1 VFGLDDF
8 LASLSDGTSLA
19 VVAAVA
25 ILLGLR
31 HATDPDHLAAVSTL
45 LVSAEHRGRAAARLG
60 AAWGAGHAATL
71 FAFGAPVVL
80 FRAYSRKPSSGARRR
95 PSGS

>member
-71 FAFGAPVVL
+71 SRSAPRSSCFAPT
-80 FRAYSRKPSSGARRR
+80 SRKPSSGARRR